1 MLSPFPE
8 APRKRLCIF
17 KIMMECAENIPLKT
31 DRRGSS
37 AEVPAIAHLTAEAK
51 TQAAEAWRKL
61 WRKRVDRNRQRVL
74 NTAQMAFPF
83 KTPFI
88 QCAPPSFKLVYKP
101 QSLSLEVQDLKK
113 YIRMKIRRK
122 WVKKVRPFKI
132 LMMYLLRP
140 YGKKGTLL

>member
-8 APRKRLCIF
+8 APRKRLWIF

-74 NTAQMAFPF
+74 NTAQIAFPF
-83 KTPFI
+83 QTPFI
-88 QCAPPSFKLVYKP
+88 QCAPPPV
-101 QSLSLEVQDLKK
+101 LSWFINPNHYPWKSRTSKSISVRKSVESGSKK
-113 YIRMKIRRK
+113 YVHLKSS
-122 WVKKVRPFKI
+122 
-132 LMMYLLRP
+132 
-140 YGKKGTLL
+140 